1 MTSTKRCL
9 IRTEKSEPDQHP
21 DPERENPHKL
31 LFLFTHQFLIK
42 KSSSVEC
49 LARSRCDLHAED
61 LLWLNC
67 SFNVPLR
74 AHVLRLGRV
83 QRGGGLCSGGRGRLA
98 LLSSFLSSLRLQ
110 LHLHPERRAQP
121 LLVPP
126 PRGPRPGAA
135 NHVQVTPI
143 NASASFSGE
152 V

>member
-31 LFLFTHQFLIK
+31 LFLFSDK